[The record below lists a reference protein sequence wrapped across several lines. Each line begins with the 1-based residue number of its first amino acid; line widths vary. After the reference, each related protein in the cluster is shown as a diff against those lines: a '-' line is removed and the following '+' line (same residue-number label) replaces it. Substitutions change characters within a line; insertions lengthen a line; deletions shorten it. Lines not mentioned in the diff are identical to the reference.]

1 MRHRPHFSPAFRTS
15 AGSRPNFG
23 CSDCH
28 RKNYHAWLASSSQTP
43 LQIFLDDH
51 SRAVLENCNS
61 CSACWRCFFDAS
73 QLIILISIEKRII
86 VYLILVHTMM
96 LSLLL
101 GTNIVQ
107 VKLTNGQEA
116 QGEFIG
122 IYMDHIHILKDEKLY
137 YYACDKILAISSPK
151 KDFSYDCNKN
161 TVTADILF
169 PPELDPMTGKWVQ
182 RLPDLFNLNIIQ
194 PEVSKEIS
202 GINDDPT
209 KMDLD
214 KIESRFDDEVPTF
227 DEINFSEQDF
237 IMINGVKY
245 IRSVLDEETEF
256 PAVSI
261 EDVIYQAKQTAKQM
275 ERRSFNQFLG
285 AGSCL
290 FSSIGVPVS
299 ILYVEFAESRMDP
312 GNPFYFELDPSLKV
326 EYERYYKKE
335 EKRLLRKRVYGTQGS
350 CLLLLIGWISLNV
363 AFD

>member
-1 MRHRPHFSPAFRTS
+1 
-15 AGSRPNFG
+15 
-23 CSDCH
+23 
-28 RKNYHAWLASSSQTP
+28 
-43 LQIFLDDH
+43 
-51 SRAVLENCNS
+51 
-61 CSACWRCFFDAS
+61 
-73 QLIILISIEKRII
+73 
-86 VYLILVHTMM
+86 MM

-182 RLPDLFNLNIIQ
+182 RLPDIFNLNIIQ
-194 PEVSKEIS
+194 PEVNKEIY

-214 KIESRFDDEVPTF
+214 KIESRFDDEVFTLERI
-227 DEINFSEQDF
+227 DTYEENYI
-237 IMINGVKY
+237 IVNGVKY
-245 IRSVLDEETEF
+245 VRSALDGETEF
-256 PAVSI
+256 DRAPAVSI

-285 AGSCL
+285 VGSCL

-299 ILYVEFAESRMDP
+299 ILYVEFSGSKMDP

-335 EKRLLRKRVYGTQGS
+335 EKRLRRKRVYGTQKS

-363 AFD
+363 AYD

>member
-1 MRHRPHFSPAFRTS
+1 M
-15 AGSRPNFG
+15 
-23 CSDCH
+23 
-28 RKNYHAWLASSSQTP
+28 
-43 LQIFLDDH
+43 
-51 SRAVLENCNS
+51 
-61 CSACWRCFFDAS
+61 
-73 QLIILISIEKRII
+73 I

-107 VKLTNGQEA
+107 VKLTNGQKT

-122 IYMDHIHILKDEKLY
+122 IYMDHIHILRNERLY

-182 RLPDLFNLNIIQ
+182 RLPDVFNLNIIQ

-209 KMDLD
+209 EMDLD
-214 KIESRFDDEVPTF
+214 KIESQFDDDVFTF
-227 DEINFSEQDF
+227 ERNDTSEKNYIF
-237 IMINGVKY
+237 INGVKY
-245 IRSVLDEETEF
+245 VRLAFDEENEF
-256 PAVSI
+256 DRAPAVSI
-261 EDVIYQAKQTAKQM
+261 DDVIYQAKQTAKQM

-299 ILYVEFAESRMDP
+299 IFYVEFSESKMDP

-335 EKRLLRKRVYGTQGS
+335 EKRLRRKRVYGTQGG
-350 CLLLLIGWISLNV
+350 CLLMVIGWIFLNEEIFSL

>member
-1 MRHRPHFSPAFRTS
+1 M
-15 AGSRPNFG
+15 
-23 CSDCH
+23 
-28 RKNYHAWLASSSQTP
+28 
-43 LQIFLDDH
+43 
-51 SRAVLENCNS
+51 
-61 CSACWRCFFDAS
+61 
-73 QLIILISIEKRII
+73 
-86 VYLILVHTMM
+86 YLILVHTMM

-122 IYMDHIHILKDEKLY
+122 IYMDHIHILRDEKLY

-182 RLPDLFNLNIIQ
+182 RLPDIFNLNIMQ
-194 PEVSKEIS
+194 PEVSKEVAVV
-202 GINDDPT
+202 NDDPT

-214 KIESRFDDEVPTF
+214 NIESRFDDEVFTLERN
-227 DEINFSEQDF
+227 DTSEKNY
-237 IMINGVKY
+237 IIVNGVKY
-245 IRSVLDEETEF
+245 VRSALDENTEF
-256 PAVSI
+256 DRAPAVSI

-299 ILYVEFAESRMDP
+299 ILYVEFAGSKMDP

-335 EKRLLRKRVYGTQGS
+335 EKRLRRKRVYGTQGG
-350 CLLLLIGWISLNV
+350 CLLMVIGWIFLNV
-363 AFD
+363 ATD

>member
-1 MRHRPHFSPAFRTS
+1 M
-15 AGSRPNFG
+15 
-23 CSDCH
+23 
-28 RKNYHAWLASSSQTP
+28 
-43 LQIFLDDH
+43 
-51 SRAVLENCNS
+51 
-61 CSACWRCFFDAS
+61 
-73 QLIILISIEKRII
+73 
-86 VYLILVHTMM
+86 YLILVHTMM

-122 IYMDHIHILKDEKLY
+122 IYMDHIHILRDEKLY

-182 RLPDLFNLNIIQ
+182 RLPDVFNLNIIQ

-202 GINDDPT
+202 GINEDPT

-214 KIESRFDDEVPTF
+214 KIESRFDDEVFTLERN
-227 DEINFSEQDF
+227 DISEENY
-237 IMINGVKY
+237 IIINGVKY

-256 PAVSI
+256 DRTPAVSI

-299 ILYVEFAESRMDP
+299 ILYVEFAGSKMDP

-335 EKRLLRKRVYGTQGS
+335 EKRLRRKRVYGTQGG
-350 CLLLLIGWISLNV
+350 CLLMVIGWIFLNV
-363 AFD
+363 ATD

>member
-1 MRHRPHFSPAFRTS
+1 M
-15 AGSRPNFG
+15 
-23 CSDCH
+23 
-28 RKNYHAWLASSSQTP
+28 
-43 LQIFLDDH
+43 
-51 SRAVLENCNS
+51 
-61 CSACWRCFFDAS
+61 
-73 QLIILISIEKRII
+73 
-86 VYLILVHTMM
+86 YLILVHTMM

-182 RLPDLFNLNIIQ
+182 RLPDIFNLNIMQ
-194 PEVSKEIS
+194 PEVSKEVAVV
-202 GINDDPT
+202 NDDPT

-214 KIESRFDDEVPTF
+214 KIESRFDDEVFTLERN
-227 DEINFSEQDF
+227 DTSEENY
-237 IMINGVKY
+237 IIVNGVKY
-245 IRSVLDEETEF
+245 VRSALDENTEF
-256 PAVSI
+256 DRAPAVSI

-299 ILYVEFAESRMDP
+299 ILYVEFAGSKMDP

-335 EKRLLRKRVYGTQGS
+335 EKRLRRKRVYGTQGG
-350 CLLLLIGWISLNV
+350 CLLMVIGWIFLNV
-363 AFD
+363 ATD

>member
-1 MRHRPHFSPAFRTS
+1 M
-15 AGSRPNFG
+15 
-23 CSDCH
+23 
-28 RKNYHAWLASSSQTP
+28 
-43 LQIFLDDH
+43 
-51 SRAVLENCNS
+51 
-61 CSACWRCFFDAS
+61 
-73 QLIILISIEKRII
+73 ILISIEKRII

-137 YYACDKILAISSPK
+137 YYACEKILAISSPK

-182 RLPDLFNLNIIQ
+182 RLPDIFNLNIMQ
-194 PEVSKEIS
+194 PEVSKEVAVV
-202 GINDDPT
+202 NDDPT

-214 KIESRFDDEVPTF
+214 KIESRFDDEVFTLERI
-227 DEINFSEQDF
+227 DTSKENYI
-237 IMINGVKY
+237 IVNGVKY
-245 IRSVLDEETEF
+245 VRSALDGETEF
-256 PAVSI
+256 DRAPAVSI

-285 AGSCL
+285 VGSCL

-299 ILYVEFAESRMDP
+299 ILYVEFAGSKMDP

-335 EKRLLRKRVYGTQGS
+335 EKRLRRKRVYGTQGG
-350 CLLLLIGWISLNV
+350 CLLMVIGWIFLNEEIFSL
-363 AFD
+363 AYD

>member
-1 MRHRPHFSPAFRTS
+1 
-15 AGSRPNFG
+15 
-23 CSDCH
+23 
-28 RKNYHAWLASSSQTP
+28 
-43 LQIFLDDH
+43 
-51 SRAVLENCNS
+51 
-61 CSACWRCFFDAS
+61 
-73 QLIILISIEKRII
+73 
-86 VYLILVHTMM
+86 M

-107 VKLTNGQEA
+107 VKLTSGQEA

-137 YYACDKILAISSPK
+137 YYACDKIFAISSPK

-182 RLPDLFNLNIIQ
+182 RLPDVFNIDIMQ
-194 PEVSKEIS
+194 PEVIKEVAV
-202 GINDDPT
+202 GNDDLT
-209 KMDLD
+209 KMDID
-214 KIESRFDDEVPTF
+214 KFESRFDDEVFTIERN
-227 DEINFSEQDF
+227 DTSEQNY
-237 IMINGVKY
+237 IIINGVKY
-245 IRSVLDEETEF
+245 IRSVLDEKTEF

-261 EDVIYQAKQTAKQM
+261 ENVIYQAKQTAKQM

-290 FSSIGVPVS
+290 FSYIGLPVS
-299 ILYVEFAESRMDP
+299 ILYVEFAESKMDP

-335 EKRLLRKRVYGTQGS
+335 EKLLRRKRVYGTQKN

-363 AFD
+363 AYD

>member
-1 MRHRPHFSPAFRTS
+1 M
-15 AGSRPNFG
+15 
-23 CSDCH
+23 
-28 RKNYHAWLASSSQTP
+28 Y
-43 LQIFLDDH
+43 
-51 SRAVLENCNS
+51 
-61 CSACWRCFFDAS
+61 
-73 QLIILISIEKRII
+73 LII
-86 VYLILVHTMM
+86 VHIMM
-96 LSLLL
+96 LSLLF

-137 YYACDKILAISSPK
+137 YYACDKIFAISSSE

-182 RLPDLFNLNIIQ
+182 RLPDVFNLNIMQ
-194 PEVSKEIS
+194 SEVIKEVALV
-202 GINDDPT
+202 NDDPT

-214 KIESRFDDEVPTF
+214 KFESRFDDEGITIERN
-227 DEINFSEQDF
+227 DNSEQNY
-237 IMINGVKY
+237 IIINGVKY

-290 FSSIGVPVS
+290 FSSIGVPIS
-299 ILYVEFAESRMDP
+299 ILYVEFAESKMDP

-335 EKRLLRKRVYGTQGS
+335 EKRLRRKRVYCTQGG
-350 CLLLLIGWISLNV
+350 CLLMVIGWIFLNV
-363 AFD
+363 ATD

>member
-1 MRHRPHFSPAFRTS
+1 
-15 AGSRPNFG
+15 
-23 CSDCH
+23 
-28 RKNYHAWLASSSQTP
+28 
-43 LQIFLDDH
+43 
-51 SRAVLENCNS
+51 
-61 CSACWRCFFDAS
+61 
-73 QLIILISIEKRII
+73 
-86 VYLILVHTMM
+86 M

-182 RLPDLFNLNIIQ
+182 RLPDIFNLNIIQ

-214 KIESRFDDEVPTF
+214 KIESRFDDEVFTLERN
-227 DEINFSEQDF
+227 DTSEENY
-237 IMINGVKY
+237 IIINGVKY

-256 PAVSI
+256 DRVPSVSI

-299 ILYVEFAESRMDP
+299 ILYVEFAGSKMDP

-335 EKRLLRKRVYGTQGS
+335 EKRLRRKRVYGTQGG
-350 CLLLLIGWISLNV
+350 CLLMVIGWIFLNEEIFSL
-363 AFD
+363 AYD

>member
-1 MRHRPHFSPAFRTS
+1 
-15 AGSRPNFG
+15 
-23 CSDCH
+23 
-28 RKNYHAWLASSSQTP
+28 
-43 LQIFLDDH
+43 
-51 SRAVLENCNS
+51 
-61 CSACWRCFFDAS
+61 
-73 QLIILISIEKRII
+73 
-86 VYLILVHTMM
+86 MM

-151 KDFSYDCNKN
+151 KDFRYDCNKN

-182 RLPDLFNLNIIQ
+182 RFPDIFNLNIMQ
-194 PEVSKEIS
+194 PEVSKEVAVV
-202 GINDDPT
+202 NDDPT

-214 KIESRFDDEVPTF
+214 KIESRFDDEVFTLERN
-227 DEINFSEQDF
+227 DTSEENY
-237 IMINGVKY
+237 IIVNGVKY
-245 IRSVLDEETEF
+245 VRSALDEETEF
-256 PAVSI
+256 DRAPAVSI

-299 ILYVEFAESRMDP
+299 ILYVEFAGSKMDP

-335 EKRLLRKRVYGTQGS
+335 EKRLRRKRVYGTQGG
-350 CLLLLIGWISLNV
+350 CLLMVIGWIFLNV
-363 AFD
+363 ATD

>member
-1 MRHRPHFSPAFRTS
+1 M
-15 AGSRPNFG
+15 
-23 CSDCH
+23 
-28 RKNYHAWLASSSQTP
+28 
-43 LQIFLDDH
+43 
-51 SRAVLENCNS
+51 
-61 CSACWRCFFDAS
+61 
-73 QLIILISIEKRII
+73 
-86 VYLILVHTMM
+86 YLILVHTMM

-182 RLPDLFNLNIIQ
+182 RLPDIFNLNIMQ
-194 PEVSKEIS
+194 PEVSKEVAVV
-202 GINDDPT
+202 NDDPT

-214 KIESRFDDEVPTF
+214 NIESRFDDEVFTLERN
-227 DEINFSEQDF
+227 DTSEENY
-237 IMINGVKY
+237 IIVNGVKY
-245 IRSVLDEETEF
+245 VRSALDEKTEF
-256 PAVSI
+256 DRAPAVSI

-299 ILYVEFAESRMDP
+299 ILYVEFAGSKMDP

-335 EKRLLRKRVYGTQGS
+335 EKRLRRKRVYGTQGG
-350 CLLLLIGWISLNV
+350 CLLMVIGWIFLNV
-363 AFD
+363 ATD

>member
-1 MRHRPHFSPAFRTS
+1 
-15 AGSRPNFG
+15 
-23 CSDCH
+23 
-28 RKNYHAWLASSSQTP
+28 
-43 LQIFLDDH
+43 
-51 SRAVLENCNS
+51 
-61 CSACWRCFFDAS
+61 
-73 QLIILISIEKRII
+73 
-86 VYLILVHTMM
+86 MM

-122 IYMDHIHILKDEKLY
+122 IYMDHIHILRDEKLY

-182 RLPDLFNLNIIQ
+182 RLPDIFNLNIMQ
-194 PEVSKEIS
+194 PEVSKEVAVV
-202 GINDDPT
+202 NDDPT

-214 KIESRFDDEVPTF
+214 NIESRFDDEVFTLERN
-227 DEINFSEQDF
+227 DTSEKNY
-237 IMINGVKY
+237 IIVNGVKY
-245 IRSVLDEETEF
+245 VRSALDENTEF
-256 PAVSI
+256 DRAPAVSI

-299 ILYVEFAESRMDP
+299 ILYVEFAGSKMDP

-335 EKRLLRKRVYGTQGS
+335 EKRLRRKRVYGTQGG
-350 CLLLLIGWISLNV
+350 CLLMVIGWIFLNV
-363 AFD
+363 ATD

>member
-1 MRHRPHFSPAFRTS
+1 
-15 AGSRPNFG
+15 
-23 CSDCH
+23 
-28 RKNYHAWLASSSQTP
+28 
-43 LQIFLDDH
+43 
-51 SRAVLENCNS
+51 
-61 CSACWRCFFDAS
+61 
-73 QLIILISIEKRII
+73 
-86 VYLILVHTMM
+86 M

-122 IYMDHIHILKDEKLY
+122 IYMDHVHILKDEELY
-137 YYACDKILAISSPK
+137 YYACDKILAISSSK
-151 KDFSYDCNKN
+151 KDFRYDCNKN
-161 TVTADILF
+161 TVTVDILF

-182 RLPDLFNLNIIQ
+182 RLPNIFNLNIMQ
-194 PEVSKEIS
+194 PEVNKEVAVV
-202 GINDDPT
+202 NEDAT
-209 KMDLD
+209 KVDLD
-214 KIESRFDDEVPTF
+214 KIESRFDDELFTLEQN
-227 DEINFSEQDF
+227 DTSEDNY
-237 IMINGVKY
+237 IIINGVKY

-256 PAVSI
+256 DRAPAVPI

-299 ILYVEFAESRMDP
+299 ILYVEFAGSKMDP

-335 EKRLLRKRVYGTQGS
+335 ETRLR
-350 CLLLLIGWISLNV
+350 
-363 AFD
+363 

>member
-1 MRHRPHFSPAFRTS
+1 
-15 AGSRPNFG
+15 
-23 CSDCH
+23 
-28 RKNYHAWLASSSQTP
+28 
-43 LQIFLDDH
+43 
-51 SRAVLENCNS
+51 
-61 CSACWRCFFDAS
+61 
-73 QLIILISIEKRII
+73 
-86 VYLILVHTMM
+86 M

-182 RLPDLFNLNIIQ
+182 RLPDVFNLNIIQ

-202 GINDDPT
+202 DINDDPT

-214 KIESRFDDEVPTF
+214 KIESRFDDEVFTLERN
-227 DEINFSEQDF
+227 DTSEENY
-237 IMINGVKY
+237 IIVNGVKY
-245 IRSVLDEETEF
+245 VRSALDEKTEF
-256 PAVSI
+256 DRAPAVSI

-275 ERRSFNQFLG
+275 ERRYFNQFLG

-299 ILYVEFAESRMDP
+299 IFYVEFSESKMDP

-335 EKRLLRKRVYGTQGS
+335 EKRLRRKRVYGTQGG
-350 CLLLLIGWISLNV
+350 CLLMVIGWIFLNV
-363 AFD
+363 ATD

>member
-1 MRHRPHFSPAFRTS
+1 
-15 AGSRPNFG
+15 
-23 CSDCH
+23 
-28 RKNYHAWLASSSQTP
+28 
-43 LQIFLDDH
+43 
-51 SRAVLENCNS
+51 
-61 CSACWRCFFDAS
+61 
-73 QLIILISIEKRII
+73 
-86 VYLILVHTMM
+86 MM

-182 RLPDLFNLNIIQ
+182 RLPDIFNLNIMQ
-194 PEVSKEIS
+194 PEVSKEVALV
-202 GINDDPT
+202 NDDPT

-214 KIESRFDDEVPTF
+214 KIESRFDDEVFTLERN
-227 DEINFSEQDF
+227 DTSEENY
-237 IMINGVKY
+237 IIVNGVKY
-245 IRSVLDEETEF
+245 VRSALDEETEF
-256 PAVSI
+256 DRAPAVSI

-275 ERRSFNQFLG
+275 ERRYFNQFLG

-299 ILYVEFAESRMDP
+299 ILYVEFAGSKMDP

-335 EKRLLRKRVYGTQGS
+335 EKRLRRKRVYGTQGG
-350 CLLLLIGWISLNV
+350 CLLMVIGWIFLNV
-363 AFD
+363 ATD

>member
-1 MRHRPHFSPAFRTS
+1 M
-15 AGSRPNFG
+15 
-23 CSDCH
+23 
-28 RKNYHAWLASSSQTP
+28 
-43 LQIFLDDH
+43 
-51 SRAVLENCNS
+51 
-61 CSACWRCFFDAS
+61 
-73 QLIILISIEKRII
+73 
-86 VYLILVHTMM
+86 YLILVHTMM

-182 RLPDLFNLNIIQ
+182 RLPDVFNLNIIQ

-202 GINDDPT
+202 VINDDPT

-214 KIESRFDDEVPTF
+214 KIESRFDDEVFTLERN
-227 DEINFSEQDF
+227 DTSEENY
-237 IMINGVKY
+237 IIVNGVKY
-245 IRSVLDEETEF
+245 VRSALDEKTEF
-256 PAVSI
+256 DRAPAVSI

-299 ILYVEFAESRMDP
+299 ILYVEFAASKMDP

-335 EKRLLRKRVYGTQGS
+335 EKRLRRKRVYGTQGG
-350 CLLLLIGWISLNV
+350 CLLMVIGWIFLNV
-363 AFD
+363 ATD